1 MLARTTTF
9 VRACQGENC
18 SDNSERSNASCSG
31 SSDIRRKCARKRKK
45 TKKKKKKKKQKKK
58 KEKMRCWL
66 TGRTILLFS
75 LCVCLSLSLL
85 LLFFFPV
92 TSSYFILNNL
102 LILFSFSFLT
112 SFNIIFPFLLQV
124 MNSLRSCYI
133 MKLCRK
139 KFLKK

>member
-1 MLARTTTF
+1 LLARTTTF
-9 VRACQGENC
+9 VRARQGENC

-45 TKKKKKKKKQKKK
+45 TKKKKKKQRKK

-66 TGRTILLFS
+66 TGRTISRFS
-75 LCVCLSLSLL
+75 LCLSLSLLLL

-112 SFNIIFPFLLQV
+112 SFNNIFPFLIQV
-124 MNSLRSCYI
+124 MNSLPSCHI

-139 KFLKK
+139 EFKRK